1 MSDRMIYSIDIGNS
15 KVNVMVG
22 CVDNLTVMGLGSFIY
37 QDFGSP
43 NFIQNGIITDMVEAK
58 QKIKNCLLQAQIQ
71 ADCTAGGV
79 IINCSGIN
87 INYLAHSVE
96 QQINGKTVTTEI
108 IANMEQQAKKHVQE
122 YHDHEIVHFN
132 TQDYLIDGMYIAKN
146 PLSIM
151 CKNIKGNYNLVL
163 AQTMLL
169 ANLKQLIPTDFTVET
184 IIPTAILSSQAALN
198 AVQFEQGACCIDIG
212 YSTTNLAVYK
222 NNVLQFYL
230 SIPFGGSNITAA
242 IANRFKLSMEVAEDI
257 KVTKGLCRKSKD
269 KFDDGNF
276 QVVDYS
282 GVIKT
287 ISKSVLAEIIS
298 TKLKELFN
306 YINLQI
312 VNAKLSNTLFRGFVL
327 TGGVANTDGI
337 CSLAEDILNNSVVL
351 SRLEYNG
358 DYREL
363 VNQNVNATSIGG
375 LIYAKKMMEQ
385 NYLVSVSQV
394 SSLWANIKKRF
405 ILK

>member
-1 MSDRMIYSIDIGNS
+1 MSDRMIYSVDVGNS
-15 KVNVMVG
+15 KVTVMVG
-22 CVDNLTVMGLGSFIY
+22 SIDNLTVMGIGSFIY
-37 QDFGSP
+37 QDFSAP
-43 NFIQNGIITDMVEAK
+43 NFIQNGIITDMAEAK

-87 INYLAHSVE
+87 VNYLAHSVE
-96 QQINGKTVTTEI
+96 QQINGKSVTADT
-108 IANMEQQAKKHVQE
+108 IAHMEQQARKHVQE
-122 YHDHEIVHFN
+122 YQDHEIVHFN
-132 TQDYLIDGMYIAKN
+132 IQDYLIDGMYIAKN
-146 PLSIM
+146 PLSII
-151 CKNIKGNYNLVL
+151 CNSIKGNYNLVL

-169 ANLKQLIPTDFTVET
+169 ANLKQLIPAEFTVEQ

-198 AVQFEQGACCIDIG
+198 AAQLEQGVCCIDIG
-212 YSTTNLAVYK
+212 YATTNLAVYK

-242 IANRFKLSMEVAEDI
+242 IANRFKLSISVAEDI
-257 KVTKGLCRKSKD
+257 KITKGFCRKGKD

-276 QVVDYS
+276 QVVDYTGIS
-282 GVIKT
+282 KT
-287 ISKSVLAEIIS
+287 ISRAVLAEIIS
-298 TKLKELFN
+298 TKLKELFD

-312 VNAKLSNTLFRGFVL
+312 VNAKLNGALFRGFVL
-327 TGGVANTDGI
+327 TGGVANTEGI
-337 CSLAEDILNNSVVL
+337 CALAEDVLNHSVILSK
-351 SRLEYNG
+351 LEYNG

-363 VNQNVNATSIGG
+363 VNQNVNATSLGG

-385 NYLVSVSQV
+385 NLGSVGEV
-394 SSLWANIKKRF
+394 SSLWGNIKKRF